1 MNMKHKQLTSARAAL
16 SCLVF
21 AGCAFAHHA
30 VQAQFDLDK
39 PVTVTGIVTRM
50 EWINPHSYLSL
61 DAKGKDGKLHHWEFE
76 MAGPGALRKAGLS
89 RSDRGGIKSGDTVIV
104 DAVLAKDGTDLGLIK
119 DIKMSD
125 GRVFTIWSS
134 DPNAK

>member
-1 MNMKHKQLTSARAAL
+1 MNMKYKRLTSARAL

-61 DAKGKDGKLHHWEFE
+61 DAKGADGKVHHWAFE
-76 MAGPGALRKAGLS
+76 MAGPGGLRKAGLS

-104 DAVLAKDGTDLGLIK
+104 DAVLAKDGTDSGLIK
-119 DIKMSD
+119 DIKMPD

>member
-1 MNMKHKQLTSARAAL
+1 MKHKRVTSARAL
-16 SCLVF
+16 SFLVF
-21 AGCAFAHHA
+21 AGCALAHHA

-50 EWINPHSYLSL
+50 EWINPHSYLSV
-61 DAKGKDGKLHHWEFE
+61 DAKGANGKVHHWAFE

-89 RSDRGGIKSGDTVIV
+89 RSERGGIKSGDVVTV
-104 DAVLAKDGTDLGLIK
+104 DAVLAKDGTDSGLIK
-119 DIKMSD
+119 SIKMPD
-125 GRVFTIWSS
+125 GRIFTIWSA